1 MPSVLTT
8 AVVYEML
15 ELDINGHFGDKGGCS
30 ASSESLGIEA
40 EIGSF

>member
-8 AVVYEML
+8 AVVSEMI
-15 ELDINGHFGDKGGCS
+15 ELDIQWGHFGDKGGRS

-40 EIGSF
+40 E